1 MSPISKKQEPLLK
14 ISSPKTRLVIL
25 DAHAILHRAYHALPE
40 FASSKGVPTGALYGL
55 ASMLI
60 RIIGDLK
67 PDYIVA
73 AYDLPGP
80 TYRHEAY
87 EGYKSQRKEAEPE
100 LKLQMQKSREVFQA
114 FGIPIYDKPG
124 FEADDIIGTIVEKL
138 DAKRSTLNA
147 DIIIASGDMDTMQLI
162 SGKQVRVY
170 TLKRGLSDTVLY
182 DEEAVKNR
190 FGFGPEL
197 IPDFKGL
204 SGDPSDN
211 IIGVDGIGE
220 KTATTLIMTFGSIE
234 EIYKKLKKD
243 TGAFKKAGI
252 KERVVE
258 LLKKGEE
265 EAEFSK
271 MLATIHRD
279 VPINFQLPEKEWREA
294 VQLEEILKLFRE
306 LEFRT
311 LGARVRE
318 LLEKKGTRTKE
329 ESKPRRPPWR
339 TAGRASFYSQP
350 IIREK

>member
-138 DAKRSTLNA
+138 DAKR
-147 DIIIASGDMDTMQLI
+147 
-162 SGKQVRVY
+162 
-170 TLKRGLSDTVLY
+170 
-182 DEEAVKNR
+182 
-190 FGFGPEL
+190 
-197 IPDFKGL
+197 
-204 SGDPSDN
+204 
-211 IIGVDGIGE
+211 
-220 KTATTLIMTFGSIE
+220 
-234 EIYKKLKKD
+234 
-243 TGAFKKAGI
+243 
-252 KERVVE
+252 
-258 LLKKGEE
+258 
-265 EAEFSK
+265 
-271 MLATIHRD
+271 
-279 VPINFQLPEKEWREA
+279 
-294 VQLEEILKLFRE
+294 
-306 LEFRT
+306 
-311 LGARVRE
+311 
-318 LLEKKGTRTKE
+318 
-329 ESKPRRPPWR
+329 
-339 TAGRASFYSQP
+339 
-350 IIREK
+350 